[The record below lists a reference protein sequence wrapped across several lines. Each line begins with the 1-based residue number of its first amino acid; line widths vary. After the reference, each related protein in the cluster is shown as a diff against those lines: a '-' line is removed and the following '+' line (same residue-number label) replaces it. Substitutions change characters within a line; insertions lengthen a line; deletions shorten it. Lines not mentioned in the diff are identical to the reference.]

1 MKLHTTRKA
10 IVQNSLRIVSV
21 GYCDL
26 QHLLRCIEP
35 FAYTTGIYGWNFDAY
50 EIDGLTICTGY
61 RNMPGRT
68 ANNTREFDCRA
79 NAIWNDA
86 RSYTEYTYEQRRADC
101 LALLHEFAAQA

>member
-10 IVQNSLRIVSV
+10 IVQNSPRIVSA

-26 QHLLRCIEP
+26 YYLLSCIEP

-50 EIDGLTICTGY
+50 EVDGLTICTGY
-61 RNMPGRT
+61 RNVPGRT
-68 ANNTREFDCRA
+68 ANNIEEFEQRA
-79 NAIWNDA
+79 RGIMHDA
-86 RSYTEYTYEQRRADC
+86 RSYSEYTYEQRKADC